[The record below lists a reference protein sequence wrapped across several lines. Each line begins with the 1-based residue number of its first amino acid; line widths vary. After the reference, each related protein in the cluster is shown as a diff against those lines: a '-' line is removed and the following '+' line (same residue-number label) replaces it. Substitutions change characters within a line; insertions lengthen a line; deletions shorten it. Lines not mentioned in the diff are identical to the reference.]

1 MDAAKPMVVRAKACV
16 GVDVGKEFQ
25 WAVVVDAEGEILL
38 SRRVE
43 NEEADLSALVE
54 EVLAV
59 SGGELCW
66 AVDQPG
72 GGAALL
78 LALLWGGDQR
88 VLYIPGLAVDRVRD
102 GFRGETKTDRREA
115 LVIAEQA
122 RMRRD
127 LKPLEPADE
136 LLSELRLLLS
146 HRRDLWWPTRA
157 GRSSG
162 YEMPSSRRFRAWS
175 VPCRTCATGAPSSC
189 CAATRH
195 PARYSVPAQADRDVP
210 QGPGC
215 QERHRLGRGGGGG
228 R

>member
-1 MDAAKPMVVRAKACV
+1 MDAAKPMARPKAWV
-16 GVDVGKEFQ
+16 GVDVGKEFH
-25 WAVVVDAEGEILL
+25 WAVVVNAKGEILL

-88 VLYIPGLAVDRVRD
+88 VLYIPGLAVDRARD
-102 GFRGETKTDRREA
+102 GFRGETKTDRRDA

-157 GRSSG
+157 GRCSG
-162 YEMPSSRRFRAWS
+162 YGGPSGRRVRAWS
-175 VPCRTCATGAPSSC
+175 GPAGHALKGRPRAAVPLPDTPRGTPF
-189 CAATRH
+189 R
-195 PARYSVPAQADRDVP
+195 AQA
-210 QGPGC
+210 
-215 QERHRLGRGGGGG
+215 H
-228 R
+228 